1 MNSSTSEVLWPS
13 PVGAHEASTHSTN
26 TQTELM
32 IDVATDI
39 LTAIGSGAFTSSSN
53 VASEVSQDVQYVTA
67 LLNQAGYS
75 CSNNGTSLVV
85 SW

>member
-13 PVGAHEASTHSTN
+13 PVGAHEASLHSTA

-32 IDVATDI
+32 LDVAIDI
-39 LTAIGSGAFTSSSN
+39 LTAVGTGAFTSSTD
-53 VASEVSQDVQYVTA
+53 VSTETSADTQYVTA
-67 LLNQAGYS
+67 LLNQANYS
-75 CSNNGTSLVV
+75 AHVTGTNLVV